1 MININLPGILC
12 ILAIAPFAFVGAIY
26 GLLCLLDILFYPR
39 AIKEFKNLGLP
50 YASEA
55 IASFVKARKADR
67 TVRIYDATA
76 PLVMLVALLFT
87 PRSANR
93 LPKLFRKWDNDVS
106 INGDGCGWQR
116 ADGTWVDLR
125 DGVQHE
131 GEPLV
136 GYDDPSYGGT
146 AYYAKG
152 RHPRSYWARYVWLGW
167 RNRASKLSLD
177 MGISVRKADI
187 QLLSGRVDI
196 GTRQEGH
203 FLLRHGVDYHYKSV
217 RRIGPF
223 VLIRSLGYKLEI
235 RYKSDR
241 PEGPAAAVLIPIS
254 LKRWKGAEVTQP
266 AQAGFF
272 TPGERE

>member
-1 MININLPGILC
+1 MT
-12 ILAIAPFAFVGAIY
+12 AWHIAVAVAALPFALVALIY
-26 GLLCLLDILFYPR
+26 GLLCLLDALFYPLAIREFRALDLPDTDAAVACFDRAR
-39 AIKEFKNLGLP
+39 AID
-50 YASEA
+50 
-55 IASFVKARKADR
+55 RK
-67 TVRIYDATA
+67 VRIYDATA

-87 PRSANR
+87 PREANK

-116 ADGTWVDLR
+116 TDGTWVDLR
-125 DGVQHE
+125 DGVQHL

-136 GYDDPSYGGT
+136 SYDDPAYGGT

-152 RHPRSYWARYVWLGW
+152 HHPRSYWARYIWLGW

-177 MGISVRKADI
+177 MGITARKSDI
-187 QLLSGRVDI
+187 ELLSGRVDI

-203 FLLRHGVDYHYKSV
+203 FLLRHGQDYHYKSV

-241 PEGPAAAVLIPIS
+241 ESGPAAAVLIPIS

>member
-1 MININLPGILC
+1 MSGAFAVLGALLALPMALVALLYGALW
-12 ILAIAPFAFVGAIY
+12 AIDVTTWRG
-26 GLLCLLDILFYPR
+26 
-39 AIKEFKNLGLP
+39 AIKEFNARNLQDAA
-50 YASEA
+50 ASVDC
-55 IASFVKARKADR
+55 FDRARKIDR
-67 TVRIYDATA
+67 RVRIYDATA

-87 PRSANR
+87 PREANK

-116 ADGTWVDLR
+116 TDGTWVDLR
-125 DGVQHE
+125 DGVQHL

-136 GYDDPSYGGT
+136 SYDDPAYGGT

-152 RHPRSYWARYVWLGW
+152 HHPRSYWARYIWLGW

-177 MGISVRKADI
+177 MGITARKSDI
-187 QLLSGRVDI
+187 ELLSGRVDI

-203 FLLRHGVDYHYKSV
+203 FLLRHGQDYHYKSV
-217 RRIGPF
+217 RKIGRF

-235 RYKSDR
+235 RYKMHAA
-241 PEGPAAAVLIPIS
+241 EGPVAAVLIPIS
-254 LKRWKGAEVTQP
+254 FKRWKGDQAKSQP

-272 TPGERE
+272 TPGARE

>member
-1 MININLPGILC
+1 MT
-12 ILAIAPFAFVGAIY
+12 AWHIAVAVAALPFALVALIY
-26 GLLCLLDILFYPR
+26 GLLCLLDAVFYPR
-39 AIKEFKNLGLP
+39 AIKEFRDRNLPG
-50 YASEA
+50 ADAA
-55 IASFVKARKADR
+55 IACFDRARKADQR
-67 TVRIYDATA
+67 VRIYDATA

-87 PRSANR
+87 PREANK
-93 LPKLFRKWDNDVS
+93 LPKLFRKWDNDVG
-106 INGDGCGWQR
+106 INGDGCGWKR

-125 DGVQHE
+125 DGVQHL

-136 GYDDPSYGGT
+136 GYDDPAFGGT

-152 RHPRSYWARYVWLGW
+152 HHPRSYWARYIWLGW

-177 MGISVRKADI
+177 LGITARKADI
-187 QLLSGRVDI
+187 ELVAGDVGI
-196 GTRQEGH
+196 GTRKEG
-203 FLLRHGVDYHYKSV
+203 FFFLRHGVDYHYKSV

>member
-1 MININLPGILC
+1 MTWMHITIMTAVTLP
-12 ILAIAPFAFVGAIY
+12 FVFTALLY
-26 GLLCLLDILFYPR
+26 ALLCFLDVVFYPR
-39 AIKEFKNLGLP
+39 AIDEFRARNLP
-50 YASEA
+50 DADA
-55 IASFVKARKADR
+55 AVACFDRARNADQK
-67 TVRIYDATA
+67 VRLYDATA

-93 LPKLFRKWDNDVS
+93 LPNLFRKWDNDVS

-125 DGVQHE
+125 DGVRHE
-131 GEPLV
+131 GEPLI
-136 GYDDPSYGGT
+136 GYDDPAYGGT

-152 RHPRSYWARYVWLGW
+152 HHPRSYWARYIWLGW
-167 RNRASKLSLD
+167 RNRASKLSQDL
-177 MGISVRKADI
+177 GIVVRKADI
-187 QLLSGRVDI
+187 ELLAGDMNI

-203 FLLRHGVDYHYKSV
+203 FLLRRGDDFHYKSV
-217 RRIGPF
+217 RRIGRF
-223 VLIRSLGYKLEI
+223 VLIRSIGYKLEI

-241 PEGPAAAVLIPIS
+241 PDGPAAAVLIPIS

-272 TPGERE
+272 THGERE